1 MPSAD
6 ASAPDAFRL
15 PRNVKPSRYRLTLQ
29 PDLETFTFKGEQTV
43 DIEIVEP
50 TSSVALNAAELEIGR
65 AALRRPPFD
74 SPPEGGIGGG
84 NSPAQGGNG
93 GGLAA
98 LSISLDAD
106 AETVTLDFGETLAP
120 GPAQL
125 DLEFTGVLN
134 DRLVGFYRSEYQAPN
149 PETGESET
157 RYLATTQFEATDAR
171 RAFPCWDEPAQKAVF
186 DVTLVFADGYQA
198 VSNTPI
204 VEEKILRSAQNDNGS
219 GQNDNGAVQS
229 DVGPGLKSVRFAET
243 PVMSTYLL
251 AFVVGDLA
259 AVAADAADGTRVGVW
274 TTRGKE
280 NQAGFA
286 LDTSVKLL
294 GYFNEYFGIPYP
306 LPKLDHIA
314 IPDFAAGAMEN
325 WGCVTYRETALLVDP
340 ENSSAGTRQRVAE
353 VVAHEMAHMWFGD
366 LVTMEW
372 WDDLWL
378 NESFASW
385 MGTKAVDWLFP
396 DWEMWT
402 QFVNMDT
409 NRALSLDGLK
419 NSHPIEQEVKNPAEV
434 SQLFDAISY
443 SKGAS
448 VIRMLEQFLGPEV
461 FRGGLYRY
469 LSGNEYGNA
478 RTQDLWAALEQES
491 GQPVTAIMDSWVMQ
505 MGYPVLQVE
514 AERSADDAQLS
525 LSQERFVYDRPEIA
539 ELDGD
544 APPDIPD
551 IEDAGEIWRVPVTVS
566 APGQVTAST
575 VMEARE
581 AQLTIPTGDWYKVN
595 ADQTGFYR
603 VNYSGDDWRRLA
615 PAISSRELPAT
626 DRLGIQNDAYALSRA
641 GLLPITQ
648 FLELAGSYSGE
659 TDASVWSDL
668 ASNLR
673 DIEQLIAAEPV
684 RPAYQKFGRELFGP
698 AARRAGWT
706 PRPGDG
712 HLDSLLRSTVLGQA
726 GSYNDPETLAQ
737 ATELFNSYLSDP
749 EAVHPDLRGVVFS
762 LAAQAPTSDS
772 ERRATFDRLWELEG
786 RATLQE
792 EKIRLLLSMSRFQD
806 AGLLRETL
814 ERALSPRV
822 RSQDTITVVSGVAA
836 NPVGRE
842 PAWEFIK
849 DNWAEFDRRYGGGGF
864 GLMRL
869 VSVCSSFTTEERR
882 ADVEGFFAEHP
893 APAAERTIRQALER
907 IRLNIRWLEQNL
919 PALNAWFGV

>member
-6 ASAPDAFRL
+6 AVVL
-15 PRNVKPSRYRLTLQ
+15 PANVKPNKYRLTLQ
-29 PDLETFTFKGEQTV
+29 PDLNNFTFKGEQTV

-50 TSSVALNAAELEIGR
+50 TARIVLNAAELEISGVT
-65 AALRRPPFD
+65 LRR
-74 SPPEGGIGGG
+74 
-84 NSPAQGGNG
+84 NG
-93 GGLAA
+93 
-98 LSISLDAD
+98 SETSTHSVSLDGD
-106 AETVTLDFGETLAP
+106 TETVTFDFGRTLSP
-120 GPAQL
+120 GRAQL
-125 DLEFTGVLN
+125 EMEFTGILN
-134 DRLVGFYRSEYQAPN
+134 DRLVGFYRSEYQD
-149 PETGESET
+149 SEGQT
-157 RYLATTQFEATDAR
+157 RHLATTQFEATDAR

-186 DVTLVFADGYQA
+186 DVTLIFDDAYQA

-204 VEEKILRSAQNDNGS
+204 VEESSPA
-219 GQNDNGAVQS
+219 
-229 DVGPGLKSVRFAET
+229 PGLRSVRFGET
-243 PVMSTYLL
+243 PIMSTYLL
-251 AFVVGDLA
+251 AFVVGDL
-259 AVAADAADGTRVGVW
+259 VSVEADAADGTRVGIW

-325 WGCVTYRETALLVDP
+325 WGAVTYRETALLVDP

-396 DWEMWT
+396 EWEMWT

-443 SKGAS
+443 SKGGS
-448 VIRMLEQFLGPEV
+448 VIRMLENFLGPEV
-461 FRGGLYRY
+461 FQGGLYRY
-469 LSGNEYGNA
+469 LKGHEYGNA
-478 RTQDLWAALEQES
+478 RTQDLWEALEEES
-491 GQPVTAIMDSWVMQ
+491 GLPVTSIMDSWVKQ
-505 MGYPVLQVE
+505 TGYPVLQVQ
-514 AERSADDAQLS
+514 AARSEHEVQVS
-525 LSQERFVYDRPEIA
+525 LSQERFVYDRLLGEEEPNPEV
-539 ELDGD
+539 
-544 APPDIPD
+544 
-551 IEDAGEIWRVPVTVS
+551 WQVPVTVS
-566 APGQVTAST
+566 APGASSASM
-575 VMEARE
+575 VMEAKE
-581 AQLTIPTGDWYKVN
+581 AAVSLPAASPANDWYKVN

-603 VNYSGDDWRRLA
+603 VNYTNEDWQRLA
-615 PAISSRELPAT
+615 PAIRSLELPAT

-673 DIEQLIAAEPV
+673 DIEQLIANEPV
-684 RPAYQKFGRELFGP
+684 RPAYQRFGRELFAP

-706 PRPGDG
+706 PRPEDG
-712 HLDSLLRSTVLGQA
+712 HLDSLLRSTVLGQS
-726 GSYNDPETLAQ
+726 GTYNDPETLAQ
-737 ATELFNSYLSDP
+737 ATDLFQRYLSDP

-762 LAAQAPTSDS
+762 LAAQAGD
-772 ERRATFDRLWELEG
+772 RATYDQLWELEE
-786 RATLQE
+786 RASLQE
-792 EKIRLLLSMSRFQD
+792 EKIRLLLAMSRFQD
-806 AGLLRETL
+806 VNLLNDTL
-814 ERALSPRV
+814 ERSLSSRV
-822 RSQDTITVVSGVAA
+822 RSQDTITVVAGVAA
-836 NPVGRE
+836 NPAGRE
-842 PAWEFIK
+842 LAWEFVK
-849 DNWAEFDRRYGGGGF
+849 SNWAEFDRRYGGGGF

-869 VSVCSSFTTEERR
+869 VSIVNSFTTEEGM
-882 ADVEGFFAEHP
+882 ADVERFFTDNP

-907 IRLNIRWLEQNL
+907 MRLNIRWLEQNRS
-919 PALNAWFGV
+919 ALNAWFGL